1 MTIADFLDDA
11 TAATF
16 ALRLGAQGS
25 SRTRT
30 IKAFPEEVFFEIV
43 QAI

>member
-1 MTIADFLDDA
+1 MTIADFLDDE

-25 SRTRT
+25 SRTKT
-30 IKAFPEEVFFEIV
+30 MKAFPDEAFFEIV
-43 QAI
+43 KAI